1 LPNQRI
7 APLSEIDPAEVPY
20 FAMALICR
28 GEISG

>member
-1 LPNQRI
+1 
-7 APLSEIDPAEVPY
+7 LSEIDPAEVPY